1 MPLNI
6 GASGSIKPY
15 AKYNS
20 KADKW
25 FARGDA
31 GDIEIGR
38 PTFVA
43 DLANIC
49 TGWMCLR
56 EGQPP
61 EKVIDPSLD
70 RVAPSPGEGFKR
82 GFVVMVFSQTF
93 FGGAVELA
101 SASIHMGN
109 AIREVYQA
117 YEEQRD
123 HQSQPAAGDRLR
135 RLRADEGQVRH
146 QLQAEAGDRQMG
158 RPAGGAAGPEPG
170 RGRRHLAGRAG
181 IHRQTA
187 GKARAAA
194 GAEARHRSPA
204 RSRILAE
211 TGGRWRR
218 RLPRLHESRP
228 RCPMPLSSR

>member
-6 GASGSIKPY
+6 GASGTIKPY
-15 AKYNS
+15 AKYNA

-25 FARGDA
+25 FARGDE
-31 GDIEIGR
+31 GDVEIGR

-43 DLANIC
+43 DFANIC

-61 EKVIDPSLD
+61 EKVIDPSLE
-70 RVAPSPGEGFKR
+70 RLAPSPGEGFKR

-117 YEEQRD
+117 YEEQRGHHPGQLPVIACVGSEPMKD
-123 HQSQPAAGDRLR
+123 KYGTNYKPKLEIVKWIDRPAALPDQSPVDA
-135 RLRADEGQVRH
+135 ADVWQGAPASTAKPPAKHVPPPAPKLATDPLLE
-146 QLQAEAGDRQMG
+146 AEF
-158 RPAGGAAGPEPG
+158 
-170 RGRRHLAGRAG
+170 
-181 IHRQTA
+181 
-187 GKARAAA
+187 
-194 GAEARHRSPA
+194 
-204 RSRILAE
+204 
-211 TGGRWRR
+211 
-218 RLPRLHESRP
+218 
-228 RCPMPLSSR
+228 

>member
-15 AKYNS
+15 VKYNS

-25 FARGDA
+25 FARGDE

-43 DLANIC
+43 DFANIA
-49 TGWMCLR
+49 TGWLRFR
-56 EGQPP
+56 EGQAP
-61 EKVIDPSLD
+61 ERVIDPSLE

-82 GFVVMVFSQTF
+82 GFVLMVYSQKF

-109 AIREVYQA
+109 AIRELYQA
-117 YEEQRD
+117 YEEQRGS
-123 HQSQPAAGDRLR
+123 HPGQLPGHRLH

-146 QLQAEAGDRQMG
+146 QLQAEAGDREMG
-158 RPAGGAAGPEPG
+158 RPAGGVAGRKPG
-170 RGRRHLAGRAG
+170 RCRRRLAGRPG
-181 IHRQTA
+181 IHRPAA
-187 GKARAAA
+187 GDARAAA
-194 GAEARHRSPA
+194 RTQA
-204 RSRILAE
+204 
-211 TGGRWRR
+211 RR
-218 RLPRLHESRP
+218 RRP
-228 RCPMPLSSR
+228 HANGVLT

>member
-25 FARGDA
+25 FARGDE
-31 GDIEIGR
+31 GDVEIGR

-43 DLANIC
+43 DFANIR

-61 EKVIDPSLD
+61 EKVIDLSLD
-70 RVAPSPGEGFKR
+70 RPAPSPGEGFKR

-117 YEEQRD
+117 YEEQHGHHPGQLPVIACTGSEPMKDKYGTNYKPKLEIVKWVDRPAELPD
-123 HQSQPAAGDRLR
+123 QSPVEAADIWQGETPTTANPQAQHVPPPAPKPAADSL
-135 RLRADEGQVRH
+135 LE
-146 QLQAEAGDRQMG
+146 AEF
-158 RPAGGAAGPEPG
+158 
-170 RGRRHLAGRAG
+170 
-181 IHRQTA
+181 
-187 GKARAAA
+187 
-194 GAEARHRSPA
+194 
-204 RSRILAE
+204 
-211 TGGRWRR
+211 
-218 RLPRLHESRP
+218 
-228 RCPMPLSSR
+228 